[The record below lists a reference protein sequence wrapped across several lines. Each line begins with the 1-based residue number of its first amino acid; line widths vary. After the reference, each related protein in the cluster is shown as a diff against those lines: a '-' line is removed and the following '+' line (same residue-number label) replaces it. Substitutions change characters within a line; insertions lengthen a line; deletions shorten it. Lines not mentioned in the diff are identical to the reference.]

1 MTWPLAVALGLL
13 ACGAVASPA
22 LASPPGGVCE
32 LRLSEHRSG
41 RELARLPLDPSSPEI
56 RIAFEHSVL
65 GTTVIDRY
73 LFTPRPVLVE
83 EEFEGEGYGLPA
95 APGPGER
102 LERVGNRQRLSLQRP
117 VDPLVVRASVAT
129 RMRLLRPEGDLLLAH
144 LGALS
149 VALEAAGCTPS
160 NTPSSP

>member
-1 MTWPLAVALGLL
+1 VSRPLAVALGLL
-13 ACGAVASPA
+13 ACGATASPVA
-22 LASPPGGVCE
+22 GACE
-32 LRLSEHRSG
+32 LHLRDARSG
-41 RELARLPLDPSSPEI
+41 RELQRLPLDARAPEI

-73 LFTPRPVLVE
+73 RFTPRPVLVE

-102 LERVGNRQRLSLQRP
+102 LERVGDRQRLSLQRP

-129 RMRLLRPEGDLLLAH
+129 RMRLLRPEGDLLLAG

-149 VALEAAGCTPS
+149 VALEAAGCTLS

>member
-1 MTWPLAVALGLL
+1 
-13 ACGAVASPA
+13 
-22 LASPPGGVCE
+22 
-32 LRLSEHRSG
+32 
-41 RELARLPLDPSSPEI
+41 
-56 RIAFEHSVL
+56 
-65 GTTVIDRY
+65 
-73 LFTPRPVLVE
+73 VLVE

-102 LERVGNRQRLSLQRP
+102 LERVGDRQRLSLQRP

-129 RMRLLRPEGDLLLAH
+129 RMRLLRPEGDLLLAG